1 MQLALVI
8 LTTTVLAG
16 PVKDRSPESKPG
28 RVCRAEK
35 GPQPKKDVQIQPV
48 CSPTP
53 KPEPTKAAPGR
64 KVEP

>member
-1 MQLALVI
+1 MYTTLAM
-8 LTTTVLAG
+8 LAIIATG

-53 KPEPTKAAPGR
+53 KPESTKAAPGR

>member
-1 MQLALVI
+1 MQLALI
-8 LTTTVLAG
+8 LTTALLSG

-28 RVCRAEK
+28 QVCYAEK
-35 GPQPKKDVQIQPV
+35 GPQPKKDVHILPV
-48 CSPTP
+48 CDPTP